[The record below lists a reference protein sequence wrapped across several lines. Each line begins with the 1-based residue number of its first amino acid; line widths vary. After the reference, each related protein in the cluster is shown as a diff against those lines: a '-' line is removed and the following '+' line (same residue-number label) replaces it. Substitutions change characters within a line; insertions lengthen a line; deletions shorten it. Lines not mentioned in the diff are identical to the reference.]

1 MLTWGALHLIGG
13 GDRLRERLADAQR
26 AVSEVVDRRLTE
38 MGVEHDGDGNR
49 AKAYLYCVEVRCP
62 ASGWIVPLLPSLVIS
77 RVRRTIARLVPNRE
91 RRRFEVEIDVD
102 VSNEDLTAARNGT
115 VQRQNLRSEEHTSE
129 LQSLMR
135 SSYAVFC

>member
-1 MLTWGALHLIGG
+1 
-13 GDRLRERLADAQR
+13 
-26 AVSEVVDRRLTE
+26 

-115 VQRQNLRSEEHTSE
+115 VQRQNLVYELDDEEYRVPLSTIRGDQRKKGADGSNNLRLWERHDIVPRPDDVLDRKSTR
-129 LQSLMR
+129 L
-135 SSYAVFC
+135 

>member
-13 GDRLRERLADAQR
+13 GDRLRERLADARR

-38 MGVEHDGDGNR
+38 MGVEHDGDGTR

-91 RRRFEVEIDVD
+91 RRRFE
-102 VSNEDLTAARNGT
+102 
-115 VQRQNLRSEEHTSE
+115 RSEERRVGQERVRTC
-129 LQSLMR
+129 R
-135 SSYAVFC
+135 SRGWP